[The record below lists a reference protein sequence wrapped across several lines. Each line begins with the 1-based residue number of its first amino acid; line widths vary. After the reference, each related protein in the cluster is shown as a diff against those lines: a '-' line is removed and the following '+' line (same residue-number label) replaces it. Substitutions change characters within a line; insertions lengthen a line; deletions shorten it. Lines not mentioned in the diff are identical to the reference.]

1 MKVALYCRVSTLD
14 QNPENQKIELLDY
27 VKHNSDRFELFD
39 VYEDTTSGA
48 KDSRPALDRLMRD
61 ARARLFQHVIF
72 WKVDRLGRNAVHVQT
87 VANEWKNLGI
97 SFSIST
103 LNLDTT
109 TPLGEFIFGVMAQF
123 AQMER
128 ALIVERTNLGLS
140 RIKKELEKGNGYKA
154 KSGRVIT
161 KLGRPK
167 GSKDQGPRV
176 KRGYVLRDYKKRTP
190 RKKASFY
197 LKEDNI
203 VNNGAIVE

>member
-1 MKVALYCRVSTLD
+1 MRVALYCRVSTLD

-27 VKHNSDRFELFD
+27 VKRNSDRFELFD
-39 VYEDTTSGA
+39 VYEDKTSGA

-103 LNLDTT
+103 LNLDTDT
-109 TPLGEFIFGVMAQF
+109 TIGQFIFGVMAQF

-161 KLGRPK
+161 RLGRPK
-167 GSKDQGPRV
+167 GAVDKKPRV

-190 RKKASFY
+190 RKKAVFY
-197 LKEDNI
+197 LKEKEI
-203 VNNGAIVE
+203 VNNGAIIE